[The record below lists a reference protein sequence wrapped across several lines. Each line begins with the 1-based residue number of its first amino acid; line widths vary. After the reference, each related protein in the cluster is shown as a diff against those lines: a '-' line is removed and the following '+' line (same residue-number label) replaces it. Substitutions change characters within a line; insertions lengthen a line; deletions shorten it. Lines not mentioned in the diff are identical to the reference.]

1 MVAGTKYVAAID
13 AAIASLPVLTVV
25 EPMMVGS
32 LTTLSPTLVHETSK
46 NPSRN
51 TMERKPTI
59 AVIMD
64 ENISGDGGRYDTSKN
79 YFSAISLAGALP
91 VGIPY
96 VPELVDQVAAEF
108 DGFLSVGGRINFPKE
123 WYVESDHSKYP
134 PSERLSVEI
143 ALMEGFL
150 ARDKPVLGICN
161 GMQMLGCLNGC
172 RMVSDVHSSW
182 PGALNH
188 DQGNT
193 LHDVS
198 IQAGTR
204 MADIFDVPTF
214 SVNTFHR
221 EAIVEISSSV
231 IVTARGPDS
240 VVEAIEVPSHSF
252 AMGLQW
258 HPERFDAKRHPG
270 ARIFGAFVEAAVGRS
285 QR

>member
-1 MVAGTKYVAAID
+1 MG
-13 AAIASLPVLTVV
+13 
-25 EPMMVGS
+25 
-32 LTTLSPTLVHETSK
+32 
-46 NPSRN
+46 
-51 TMERKPTI
+51 RKPTI

-64 ENISGDGGRYDTSKN
+64 ENTSTGGGPYETSKN
-79 YFSAISLAGALP
+79 YFYAIASAGALP
-91 VGIPY
+91 IGIPY
-96 VPELVDQVAAEF
+96 VSELVDQVAEQF
-108 DGFLSVGGRINFPKE
+108 DGFLSIGGRIEFPEK
-123 WYVESDHSKYP
+123 WYVEGDQSKYP
-134 PSERLSVEI
+134 TSERLSVEI
-143 ALMEGFL
+143 ALMEAFL

-188 DQGNT
+188 DQDNV

-204 MADIFDVPTF
+204 MAGIFDVQTF
-214 SVNTFHR
+214 GVNTFHR

-231 IVTARGPDS
+231 TVAARGPDG
-240 VVEAIEVPSHSF
+240 VVEAIEVPSHFF

-270 ARIFGAFVEAAVGRS
+270 ARIFDAFVKAAGGAS
-285 QR
+285 

>member
-1 MVAGTKYVAAID
+1 MQ
-13 AAIASLPVLTVV
+13 
-25 EPMMVGS
+25 
-32 LTTLSPTLVHETSK
+32 
-46 NPSRN
+46 
-51 TMERKPTI
+51 RKPII

-64 ENISGDGGRYDTSKN
+64 ENTSAGGGLYETSKT
-79 YFSAISLAGALP
+79 YFSAISLAGAVP

-96 VPELVDQVAAEF
+96 VPQLVDQVVEQF
-108 DGFLSVGGRINFPKE
+108 DGFLSIGGRINFPQQ
-123 WYVESDHSKYP
+123 WYVEGDQSQYP
-134 PSERLSVEI
+134 HSERLSVEI

-188 DQGNT
+188 DQDNVF
-193 LHDVS
+193 HEVS
-198 IQAGTR
+198 MQAGTR
-204 MADIFDVPTF
+204 MADIFDAATF

-221 EAIVEISSSV
+221 EAIVEVSGN
-231 IVTARGPDS
+231 VTVAARGPDG

-258 HPERFDAKRHPG
+258 HPERLDGKTHPGTRIFDA
-270 ARIFGAFVEAAVGRS
+270 FVKAAGGSNVS
-285 QR
+285 V

>member
-1 MVAGTKYVAAID
+1 MG
-13 AAIASLPVLTVV
+13 
-25 EPMMVGS
+25 
-32 LTTLSPTLVHETSK
+32 
-46 NPSRN
+46 
-51 TMERKPTI
+51 RKPTI

-64 ENISGDGGRYDTSKN
+64 ENNSAGRDLYETSKY

-96 VPELVDQVAAEF
+96 VSELVDQVVEQF
-108 DGFLSVGGRINFPKE
+108 DGFLSIGGRIEFPEK
-123 WYVESDHSKYP
+123 WYVEGDQSKYP
-134 PSERLSVEI
+134 PSERVAVEI

-150 ARDKPVLGICN
+150 ACDKPVLGICN

-188 DQGNT
+188 DQDNL

-198 IQAGTR
+198 IRAGTR
-204 MADIFDVPTF
+204 MADIFDVQTF

-231 IVTARGPDS
+231 TVAAHGPDG
-240 VVEAIEVPSHSF
+240 VVEAIEVPSRSF

-270 ARIFGAFVEAAVGRS
+270 ARIFDAFVKAAGGS
-285 QR
+285 S